1 MDAALLMQA
10 GRAET
15 ELPTAPP
22 ALALGRVRRA
32 APWITLLG
40 RRMKRSEKGGS
51 SRADGIRVPKVEE

>member
-1 MDAALLMQA
+1 MDASLLMQA

-22 ALALGRVRRA
+22 ALALERVRRA

-40 RRMKRSEKGGS
+40 RKNEAR
-51 SRADGIRVPKVEE
+51 